1 MDGNKRFVTDARIG
15 RTIEALAKNR
25 IPAVYAPT
33 KEEAV
38 QLVKSLMNRGD
49 TISCGGSVTLAE
61 SGVRELMQSGE
72 YTFLDREAMPPE
84 EAYLKTFSA
93 DVFLTSANAITEDG
107 ELYNVD
113 GNGNRVAAL
122 IYGPKK
128 VIVVTFSLGISKL
141 TTLFPVPQPP
151 SIRALA
157 KNTAYS
163 PTILLPIPYP
173 LFESVKPANDLCP
186 TLSTYILA

>member
-1 MDGNKRFVTDARIG
+1 MPGFSFMKSDRISSI
-15 RTIEALAKNR
+15 T
-25 IPAVYAPT
+25 V
-33 KEEAV
+33 
-38 QLVKSLMNRGD
+38 
-49 TISCGGSVTLAE
+49 
-61 SGVRELMQSGE
+61 
-72 YTFLDREAMPPE
+72 
-84 EAYLKTFSA
+84 TFSGSYL
-93 DVFLTSANAITEDG
+93 F
-107 ELYNVD
+107 
-113 GNGNRVAAL
+113 
-122 IYGPKK
+122 PKK

-173 LFESVKPANDLCP
+173 LFESVKPANNLSP